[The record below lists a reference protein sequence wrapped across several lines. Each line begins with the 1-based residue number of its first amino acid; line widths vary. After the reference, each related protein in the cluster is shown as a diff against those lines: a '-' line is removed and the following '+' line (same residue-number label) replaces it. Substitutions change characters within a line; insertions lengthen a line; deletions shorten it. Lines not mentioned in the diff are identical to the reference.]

1 MGTVGMKHAG
11 LVVLMVVVVVL
22 GWRLAEVTR
31 EKTSIEERA
40 RTRSEELRAR
50 LETAGDSL
58 EQARNAH
65 DVVAERAQELEA
77 EVARERSGRA
87 AAEAAEEA
95 LAAGRAA
102 LEEVLAERSA
112 EDERR
117 EERLEALGAELAR
130 MRATHEELARERE
143 RLEAERERFATEL
156 RTARSTGRAEHTR
169 LATELSGAREE
180 AERLA
185 VERDD
190 SREELEAVETER
202 EELVRR
208 AGEFE
213 SAGVHAREE
222 LALARVRLAKER
234 DGAAALSARLESE
247 RTERGR
253 IEEEHRALTV
263 KLEAAEAERERFATE
278 LRTVRSAGRA
288 EHTRLATELSRAR
301 EKAERLAVERDDAR
315 EELEAVEAEREELA
329 LARVRLAKERD
340 GAAALS
346 ALRAALEAVT
356 RERGRLALR
365 LDELEGAAVA
375 LRRTVSTTAG
385 ELGRAQ
391 SKAVELTAR
400 YGKLLTEKATLDH
413 LNEARL
419 AELERIRLALED
431 AQSDVARLTNARG
444 IYTVKEG
451 DSLSIVAAF
460 FYANGN
466 DWPRIVAANRFL
478 IGDNPDLIFEGMVL
492 IIP

>member
-1 MGTVGMKHAG
+1 MTVK
-11 LVVLMVVVVVL
+11 
-22 GWRLAEVTR
+22 
-31 EKTSIEERA
+31 
-40 RTRSEELRAR
+40 
-50 LETAGDSL
+50 
-58 EQARNAH
+58 
-65 DVVAERAQELEA
+65 LEA
-77 EVARERSGRA
+77 A
-87 AAEAAEEA
+87 
-95 LAAGRAA
+95 
-102 LEEVLAERSA
+102 
-112 EDERR
+112 
-117 EERLEALGAELAR
+117 
-130 MRATHEELARERE
+130 
-143 RLEAERERFATEL
+143 EAERERFATEL
-156 RTARSTGRAEHTR
+156 RTVRSTGRAEHTR

-190 SREELEAVETER
+190 
-202 EELVRR
+202 
-208 AGEFE
+208 
-213 SAGVHAREE
+213 
-222 LALARVRLAKER
+222 
-234 DGAAALSARLESE
+234 
-247 RTERGR
+247 
-253 IEEEHRALTV
+253 
-263 KLEAAEAERERFATE
+263 
-278 LRTVRSAGRA
+278 
-288 EHTRLATELSRAR
+288 
-301 EKAERLAVERDDAR
+301 AR
-315 EELEAVEAEREELA
+315 EELEAA
-329 LARVRLAKERD
+329 
-340 GAAALS
+340 
-346 ALRAALEAVT
+346 T

-419 AELERIRLALED
+419 AEFERIRLALED

-466 DWPRIVAANRFL
+466 DWPCIVAANRFL

>member
-1 MGTVGMKHAG
+1 M
-11 LVVLMVVVVVL
+11 
-22 GWRLAEVTR
+22 RLA
-31 EKTSIEERA
+31 KERDGA
-40 RTRSEELRAR
+40 AALSAR
-50 LETAGDSL
+50 LES
-58 EQARNAH
+58 
-65 DVVAERAQELEA
+65 ERTERGRIEEEHRALTVKLEA
-77 EVARERSGRA
+77 A
-87 AAEAAEEA
+87 
-95 LAAGRAA
+95 
-102 LEEVLAERSA
+102 
-112 EDERR
+112 
-117 EERLEALGAELAR
+117 
-130 MRATHEELARERE
+130 
-143 RLEAERERFATEL
+143 EAERERFATEL

-190 SREELEAVETER
+190 AREELG
-202 EELVRR
+202 RR
-208 AGEFE
+208 AGEIE

-222 LALARVRLAKER
+222 LARVRLAKER

-278 LRTVRSAGRA
+278 LRTVRSTGRA
-288 EHTRLATELSRAR
+288 EHTRLATELSGAR

-315 EELEAVEAEREELA
+315 EELEAA
-329 LARVRLAKERD
+329 
-340 GAAALS
+340 
-346 ALRAALEAVT
+346 T

-466 DWPRIVAANRFL
+466 DWPCIVAANRFL